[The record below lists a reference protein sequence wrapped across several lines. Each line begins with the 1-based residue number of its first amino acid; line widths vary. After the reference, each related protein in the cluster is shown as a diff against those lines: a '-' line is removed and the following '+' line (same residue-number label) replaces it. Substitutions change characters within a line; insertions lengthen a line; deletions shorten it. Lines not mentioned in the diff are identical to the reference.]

1 MIKRIRDF
9 FCKADPVGLA
19 VGIVIGSVLLAE
31 IILSFKIFLIAIVA
45 GCIMMAVMLAVGWV
59 IYKTIVFAQSF
70 CK

>member
-9 FCKADPVGLA
+9 FCKADPVGLTF
-19 VGIVIGSVLLAE
+19 GIVIGSMILAMVVLN
-31 IILSFKIFLIAIVA
+31 FKTFLIAILA
-45 GCIMMAVMLAVGWV
+45 GCILMAVMLAVGWV